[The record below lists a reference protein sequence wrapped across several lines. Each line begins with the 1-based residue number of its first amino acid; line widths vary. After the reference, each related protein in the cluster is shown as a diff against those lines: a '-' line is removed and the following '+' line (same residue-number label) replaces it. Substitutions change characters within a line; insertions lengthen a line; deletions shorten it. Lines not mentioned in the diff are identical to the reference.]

1 MALAQSSTIELIG
14 VCFDG
19 SGRRHGQSRAPEV
32 LREAGLR
39 AALPAASL
47 AADIVTPP
55 PSIARGPAGFVNEQ
69 ALLSMVADVHAR
81 TSEALRDGRYPLLYG
96 ADCAVLLG
104 AIPALR
110 DAQGRAGLLFID
122 GHEDATTMEGSDSGE
137 AANMEI
143 ALLLGLTGTS
153 APDTLR
159 DHLPALERGSI
170 VMLGQRDERYR
181 RDIGAQSIADRVTLH
196 AADAV
201 QQDPARLAQQ
211 AAVHLAEQAP
221 GWWLHIDLDVL
232 SGNDFAACGAAD
244 DPNMPGG
251 LSWDA
256 LTAATTAAL
265 RVGSCR
271 GMSVGVYNTDLD
283 PSRQAAGQI
292 VRFLADVAAGGF
304 VPG

>member
-1 MALAQSSTIELIG
+1 MPLAQSPTIDLIG

-19 SGRRHGQSRAPEV
+19 SGRRHGQSRAPAV

-39 AALPAASL
+39 GALPAASL
-47 AADIVTPP
+47 AADVVTPP
-55 PSIARGPAGFVNEQ
+55 PRTARGPAGFVNEQ
-69 ALLSMVADVHAR
+69 ALLAMVAGVHAR
-81 TSEALRDGRYPLLYG
+81 TSTALLDGRCPMLYG

-122 GHEDATTMEGSDSGE
+122 GHEDATTMEGSGTGE

-143 ALLLGLTGTS
+143 ALLLGLTGTD
-153 APDTLR
+153 APQALR
-159 DHLPALERGSI
+159 AQFPALERDSI
-170 VMLGQRDERYR
+170 VMLGQRDEGFR
-181 RDIGAQSIADRVTLH
+181 REIGAQSIADQVRVH
-196 AADAV
+196 DAETV

-232 SGNDFAACGAAD
+232 AGDEFAACDAAD

-256 LTAATTAAL
+256 LSAATTAAL

-283 PSRQAAGQI
+283 PTRQAARQI
-292 VRFLADVAAGGF
+292 VRFLADVAANGF
-304 VPG
+304 AHG

>member
-1 MALAQSSTIELIG
+1 MPLAQSSTIDLIG

-19 SGRRHGQSRAPEV
+19 SGRRHGQSRAPAV
-32 LREAGLR
+32 LREAGLSL
-39 AALPAASL
+39 ALPAASL
-47 AADIVTPP
+47 AADVVTPP
-55 PSIARGPAGFVNEQ
+55 PSTARGPAGFVNEQ
-69 ALLSMVADVHAR
+69 ALLAVVADVHAR
-81 TSEALRDGRYPLLYG
+81 TGTALREGRWPLLYG

-110 DAQGRAGLLFID
+110 DAQERAGLLFID

-143 ALLLGLTGTS
+143 ALLLGLTGTH
-153 APDTLR
+153 APTALR
-159 DHLPALERGSI
+159 ERLPALEPDSL

-181 RDIGAQSIADRVTLH
+181 RDIGVRSIAVQVRLH
-196 AADAV
+196 AAETV

-211 AAVHLAEQAP
+211 AAAHLAERVP

-232 SGNDFAACGAAD
+232 AGDEFAACGAAH
-244 DPNMPGG
+244 DPNMAGG
-251 LSWDA
+251 LSWEA
-256 LTAATTAAL
+256 LTSAAVAAL

-283 PSRQAAGQI
+283 PTRLAARQI
-292 VRFLADVAAGGF
+292 VRFLDDVAAQGF
-304 VPG
+304 DHG

>member
-1 MALAQSSTIELIG
+1 MPLAQSPTIDLIG

-19 SGRRHGQSRAPEV
+19 SGRRHGQSRAPAV

-39 AALPAASL
+39 SALPAASL
-47 AADIVTPP
+47 AADVVAPH
-55 PSIARGPAGFVNEQ
+55 PSIARGTAGFLNEK
-69 ALLSMVADVHAR
+69 ALLAMVAGVHAR
-81 TSEALRDGRYPLLYG
+81 TSTALRDGRCPLFYG

-122 GHEDATTMEGSDSGE
+122 GHEDATTMEESDSGE

-143 ALLLGLTGTS
+143 ALLLGLTGTG
-153 APDTLR
+153 APAALLAR
-159 DHLPALERGSI
+159 FPALERESI
-170 VMLGQRDERYR
+170 VMLGQRDERFR
-181 RDIGAQSIADRVTLH
+181 RDIGTHSIADRVRLH
-196 AADAV
+196 DAETV
-201 QQDPARLAQQ
+201 RQDPARLAQQ
-211 AAVHLAEQAP
+211 AAVHLAERAP

-232 SGNDFAACGAAD
+232 SGDEFAACGAAD

-251 LSWDA
+251 LSWAA

-283 PSRQAAGQI
+283 PTRLAARRI
-292 VRFLADVAAGGF
+292 VRFLADVAADGF
-304 VPG
+304 AHD

>member
-1 MALAQSSTIELIG
+1 MPMAQSSTVDLIG

-32 LREAGLR
+32 LRDAG
-39 AALPAASL
+39 LPAAMPAASV
-47 AADIVTPP
+47 AADVVTPS
-55 PSIARGPAGFVNEQ
+55 PSVARGPTGFVNEQ
-69 ALLSMVADVHAR
+69 ALLAMVAGVHAR
-81 TSEALRDGRYPLLYG
+81 TSTALRDGRWPLLYG

-104 AIPALR
+104 VIPALR

-143 ALLLGLTGTS
+143 ALLLGLTGTG
-153 APDTLR
+153 APAALQAR
-159 DHLPALERGSI
+159 LPALERGSI
-170 VMLGQRDERYR
+170 VMLGQRDERFR
-181 RDIGAQSIADRVTLH
+181 RDIGAQSIVDRVRLH
-196 AADAV
+196 PDEAV
-201 QQDPARLAQQ
+201 RHDPARLAQQ
-211 AAVHLAEQAP
+211 AAVHLGEQAP

-232 SGNDFAACGAAD
+232 AGEEFAACGAAD

-271 GMSVGVYNTDLD
+271 GMSVGVYNPDLD
-283 PSRQAAGQI
+283 PTRQAARQI
-292 VRFLADVAAGGF
+292 VRFLADVTADGF
-304 VPG
+304 DHN

>member
-1 MALAQSSTIELIG
+1 MPVAQSPTIELIG

-19 SGRRHGQSRAPEV
+19 SGRRHGQSRAPKV

-39 AALPAASL
+39 TALPAASL
-47 AADIVTPP
+47 AADVVTPP
-55 PSIARGPAGFVNEQ
+55 PSIARGTAGFVNEQ
-69 ALLSMVADVHAR
+69 ALLAMVAGVHAR
-81 TSEALRDGRYPLLYG
+81 TSTALRDGRRPLLYG

-110 DAQGRAGLLFID
+110 DAQGSAGLLFID

-143 ALLLGLTGTS
+143 ALLLGLTGTG
-153 APDTLR
+153 APAALR
-159 DHLPALERGSI
+159 ARLPALERDSI
-170 VMLGQRDERYR
+170 VMLGQRDERFR
-181 RDIGAQSIADRVTLH
+181 RDIGAQSIADRVRLH
-196 AADAV
+196 AAGAV

-211 AAVHLAEQAP
+211 AAAHLAERAP

-232 SGNDFAACGAAD
+232 AGDEFAACGAAD

-256 LTAATTAAL
+256 LAAATTAAL

-271 GMSVGVYNTDLD
+271 GMSIGVYNTDLD
-283 PSRQAAGQI
+283 PTRQAARQI
-292 VRFLADVAAGGF
+292 VRFLADVAEDGF
-304 VPG
+304 VDG

>member
-1 MALAQSSTIELIG
+1 MPLAQPTTIDLIG

-19 SGRRHGQSRAPEV
+19 SGRRHGQSRAPAV

-39 AALPAASL
+39 AALPSASL
-47 AADIVTPP
+47 TADIVTPP

-69 ALLSMVADVHAR
+69 ALLAMVAAVHAR
-81 TSEALRDGRYPLLYG
+81 TSAALRDGRWPLLYG
-96 ADCAVLLG
+96 GDCAVLLG

-143 ALLLGLTGTS
+143 ALLLGFTGTS
-153 APDTLR
+153 APHELR
-159 DHLPALERGSI
+159 ARLPALEHDSI

-181 RDIGAQSIADRVTLH
+181 RDIGAQSIGDRVRLH
-196 AADAV
+196 TAEAV
-201 QQDPARLAQQ
+201 HQDPARLAQQ
-211 AAVHLAEQAP
+211 AAEHLAERAP

-232 SGNDFAACGAAD
+232 SGDEFAACGAAD
-244 DPNMPGG
+244 DPDMPGG

-283 PSRQAAGQI
+283 PTRQAARRI
-292 VRFLADVAAGGF
+292 VRFLADVTAGGN
-304 VPG
+304 G

>member
-1 MALAQSSTIELIG
+1 MPLPQSPTIELIG

-19 SGRRHGQSRAPEV
+19 SGRRLGQSRAPAV
-32 LREAGLR
+32 LRGEGLR

-47 AADIVTPP
+47 AEDVVTPP
-55 PSIARGPAGFVNEQ
+55 PSTARGPGGFVNEQ
-69 ALLSMVADVHAR
+69 ALLAMVADVDAR
-81 TSEALRDGRYPLLYG
+81 TSTALRDGRRPLFYG

-143 ALLLGLTGTS
+143 ALLLGLTGTG
-153 APDTLR
+153 APAALR
-159 DHLPALERGSI
+159 ARLPALEPESI

-181 RDIGAQSIADRVTLH
+181 RDIGARSIAGQVRLH
-196 AADAV
+196 AAEAV
-201 QQDPARLAQQ
+201 QKDPAGLAQQ
-211 AAVHLAEQAP
+211 AAAHLAEQAA

-232 SGNDFAACGAAD
+232 AGDEFAACGAAD
-244 DPNMPGG
+244 DPSMPGG
-251 LSWDA
+251 LSWEA
-256 LTAATTAAL
+256 LTAVSTAAL

-283 PSRQAAGQI
+283 PTRQAARQI
-292 VRFLADVAAGGF
+292 VRFLADVAADGF
-304 VPG
+304 GHR